1 MNRSLLER
9 ETLHNNYTVY
19 NPNPNPNLLFIY
31 FGMHGH
37 GNSCVDQHE
46 MSLPDGGQ
54 MLAVCVV
61 DLQGQGS
68 CEAQVC

>member
-9 ETLHNNYTVY
+9 ETLHNNCTVH

-54 MLAVCVV
+54 LLAVCVV
-61 DLQGQGS
+61 DLQGS
-68 CEAQVC
+68 CKAQVC